1 VDAKN
6 EVRDFLT
13 SRRAKITP
21 AEAGLTSYG
30 ARRVPGLRR
39 EEVATLAGVSVDY
52 YNRME
57 RGNLA
62 GASEGVLEAVAGA
75 LRLDEAERAHLFG
88 LARASRDR
96 SAGRRRGP
104 ARRTVRPGI
113 QWMIDAMTGGAAFVV
128 NGRQDILAANQL
140 GRALFAPLF
149 EAAAPANTARFTY
162 LDPRARDFHSDWNR
176 MARECVAALR
186 TQAGRDP
193 SDRGLSSLV
202 GELSTR
208 SEEFAALWATHNVR
222 LHLTAEKRFRHPV
235 VGELTLRYERLAV
248 TADPGLEVS
257 PTWRSPGHGPRRH
270 SVSWRAGRPRPERVP
285 AGEALLNG
293 YLGAGP
299 GDGAALGGIHRD
311 VRTGVAVHV
320 HREAAPRRETL
331 DRVQRRPGGQARRG
345 VVGPVG
351 RGRVRARVRRHRAPD
366 PGDHRTD
373 LRGRDVHGGQVRV
386 VDGVVQD
393 AVGVVDLAHRAR
405 RIGAA
410 LRAGRVRRR
419 GVTRAGLDLRSA
431 AGQGREDS
439 CGHGPH
445 AHLHVRQT
453 PETVRPVPGHRQ
465 HTGNAQVRSKG
476 SG

>member
-75 LRLDEAERAHLFG
+75 LRLDEAERAHLFD

-96 SAGRRRGP
+96 SAGRRRSP

-149 EAAAPANTARFTY
+149 EAAAPANMARFTY
-162 LDPRARDFHSDWNR
+162 LDPRARDFHADWNR

-193 SDRGLSSLV
+193 FDRDLSGLV
-202 GELSTR
+202 GELSTH

-222 LHLTAEKRFRHPV
+222 LHRTAEKRFRHPV

-248 TADPGLEVS
+248 TADPGLEVFAYMAEPGS
-257 PTWRSPGHGPRRH
+257 RSQEAF
-270 SVSWRAGRPRPERVP
+270 SLLASW
-285 AGEALLNG
+285 
-293 YLGAGP
+293 
-299 GDGAALGGIHRD
+299 
-311 VRTGVAVHV
+311 
-320 HREAAPRRETL
+320 AAP
-331 DRVQRRPGGQARRG
+331 ART
-345 VVGPVG
+345 VTG
-351 RGRVRARVRRHRAPD
+351 R
-366 PGDHRTD
+366 
-373 LRGRDVHGGQVRV
+373 
-386 VDGVVQD
+386 
-393 AVGVVDLAHRAR
+393 
-405 RIGAA
+405 
-410 LRAGRVRRR
+410 
-419 GVTRAGLDLRSA
+419 
-431 AGQGREDS
+431 
-439 CGHGPH
+439 
-445 AHLHVRQT
+445 
-453 PETVRPVPGHRQ
+453 
-465 HTGNAQVRSKG
+465 
-476 SG
+476 